1 MFIVNI
7 KLPPLNINYCLVY
20 PGGYCIM
27 TQLGQFGVEQQYPGS
42 GGFMEPKVGWTN
54 NHLKLKKIMK
64 EPKEGQYKLIH
75 KMYFEWHGL
84 GSYSLSHSIK

>member
-27 TQLGQFGVEQQYPGS
+27 TLLGQFGVEQQYPGS
-42 GGFMEPKVGWTN
+42 GGFMVQTRGNKKPKAGWTN

-64 EPKEGQYKLIH
+64 EPKERTV
-75 KMYFEWHGL
+75 
-84 GSYSLSHSIK
+84 